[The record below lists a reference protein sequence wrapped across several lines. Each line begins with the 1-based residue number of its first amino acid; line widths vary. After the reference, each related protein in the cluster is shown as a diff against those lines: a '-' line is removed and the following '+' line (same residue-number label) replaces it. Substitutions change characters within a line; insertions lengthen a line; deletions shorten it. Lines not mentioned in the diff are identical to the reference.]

1 MKVLIVDPNAYMRG
15 VVADSLRRLTVTNIN
30 AAASAMEAFTVGRTF
45 KPDIIF
51 VDWDAGRMS
60 GLEFTRE
67 VRRNTTGMPRETPI
81 ILLAGVIDH
90 DQLMSAR
97 QAGIN
102 EFLLKPVSAQGVLSR
117 IEEVVLRPRKFIDSR
132 NYVGPCRRRKED
144 PDLRRPVAPP
154 HRRAAGQGRDRAVE
168 GERVQAARHHRQSHR
183 LRRPHQRRS
192 HRRHPRHV
200 PDARRSTPTKSAT
213 LGDDIIVRVW
223 NTALR
228 YIEGVGMTD
237 TYDVEVVKYHFQTI
251 ASILDMPEEAFL
263 HRTAVANELER
274 LVTKKI
280 HSAHD
285 RRRGRGVGRTASYSN
300 SRCSIFARL
309 AASTPST
316 SRR

>member
-1 MKVLIVDPNAYMRG
+1 MTDERTLNPSDLKKMKVLIVDPNAFMRG
-15 VVADSLRRLTVTNIN
+15 VVADSLRRLMVTNIM
-30 AAASAMEAFTVGRTF
+30 AAASAVEAFTVGRTF

-67 VRRNTTGMPRETPI
+67 VRRNTTGMSRETPI

-132 NYVGPCRRRKED
+132 NYVGPCRRRKDD
-144 PDLRRPVAPP
+144 PNYAGPWRRLTDEPPQKATSEMAKENAFKLRAIIENLTAYADRTNVDRTAGIRGMYRMLQQNADEVA
-154 HRRAAGQGRDRAVE
+154 R
-168 GERVQAARHHRQSHR
+168 
-183 LRRPHQRRS
+183 
-192 HRRHPRHV
+192 
-200 PDARRSTPTKSAT
+200 
-213 LGDDIIVRVW
+213 LGDDVIVKVW
-223 NTALR
+223 ATALR

-251 ASILDMPEEAFL
+251 AIILDMPEEAFL
-263 HRTAVANELER
+263 HRSSVSNELER
-274 LVTKKI
+274 LVNKKI
-280 HSAHD
+280 HSAHEKKND
-285 RRRGRGVGRTASYSN
+285 VA
-300 SRCSIFARL
+300 
-309 AASTPST
+309 
-316 SRR
+316 

>member
-1 MKVLIVDPNAYMRG
+1 MPDERTLNPADLKKMKVLIVDPNAFMRG
-15 VVADSLRRLTVTNIN
+15 VVADSLRRLMVNSIN
-30 AAASAMEAFTVGRTF
+30 ATASAMEAFTVGRTF
-45 KPDIIF
+45 KPDIVF

-67 VRRNTTGMPRETPI
+67 VRRNTTGIARETPI
-81 ILLAGVIDH
+81 ILLAGAIDH

-144 PDLRRPVAPP
+144 SNYAGPWRRLTDEPPMKATSEMAKENAFKLRAIIESLTQYADRTNVDRTAGIRGMYRMLQQNAEEVA
-154 HRRAAGQGRDRAVE
+154 R
-168 GERVQAARHHRQSHR
+168 
-183 LRRPHQRRS
+183 
-192 HRRHPRHV
+192 
-200 PDARRSTPTKSAT
+200 
-213 LGDDIIVRVW
+213 LGDDVIVKVW
-223 NTALR
+223 NTSLR

-237 TYDVEVVKYHFQTI
+237 TYDIEVVKYHFQTI

-263 HRTAVANELER
+263 HRTSVANELER
-274 LVTKKI
+274 LVNKKI

-285 RRRGRGVGRTASYSN
+285 KKSDVA
-300 SRCSIFARL
+300 
-309 AASTPST
+309 
-316 SRR
+316 